1 MSFIEAKIRSGGRRE
16 SIVESRR
23 YGYTISGRGRKSSI
37 EDSFSNAR
45 SKREVFLDLL
55 GRINRIIREDF
66 SDRFVARSCAIK
78 AGSVEQRG

>member
-45 SKREVFLDLL
+45 SKREGIL
-55 GRINRIIREDF
+55 GSSWEDK
-66 SDRFVARSCAIK
+66 S
-78 AGSVEQRG
+78 G